1 MAIIM
6 KGKPVVEEMLKG
18 KTKRVDKVVIF
29 TNGEDEASKVYVRNK
44 KKKFEEFGIECETI
58 STNNLSL
65 GNVSYKVNELIKNKI
80 PYMFQLPLA
89 NEGFSAFCK
98 NIPFDLDLDTMG
110 NFKQGAFYAYPGL
123 LNTPCTPLGIYN
135 MLKFY
140 IPKEKLYN
148 KNVVVIGRS
157 LIVGR
162 PIARLMEYVFDSTV
176 TICHSKTQN
185 LEFYTKNADII
196 IIAIG
201 KPKFLK
207 ASIIKEGAILVDV
220 GINKGEDGK
229 IYGDVDFEA
238 CKGKCYAITPVPGG
252 VGVTTVGSLVL
263 KCLKSKGGNE
273 NDF

>member
-29 TNGEDEASKVYVRNK
+29 TNEEDEASKVYVKNK
-44 KKKFEEFGIECETI
+44 KKKFEEFGIECEII
-58 STNNLSL
+58 STNNLNRWEIYS
-65 GNVSYKVNELIKNKI
+65 KIKELEKEET
-80 PYMFQLPLA
+80 PYMFQLPTSDEWYEEIYETMLYR
-89 NEGFSAFCK
+89 
-98 NIPFDLDLDTMG
+98 LDIDSMG
-110 NFKQGAFYAYPGL
+110 IESRGEFYKRPDGW
-123 LNTPCTPLGIYN
+123 NTPCTPLGIYN

-207 ASIIKEGAILVDV
+207 ASMIKEGAILVDV
-220 GINKGEDGK
+220 GINKGKDGK